1 MGYETVTNVPQ
12 LRVTHAPVN
21 IAGIP
26 WENVQAL
33 RRKGVDARLVVFER
47 GKLHHEAD
55 WSLDRHGPLPQRL
68 LQQFAA
74 FARLAPATD
83 VFHFY
88 FGLTL
93 VPKSIQFPLLRALR
107 GDAPF
112 TWRVA
117 LAWVGWVITATLAIG
132 AVVDLRN
139 AETGHKV
146 SHDSP
151 YAGQELK
158 LVAKRQKRIARR

>member
-1 MGYETVTNVPQ
+1 MPSRLLDPVTITVPLNAELSPFRNKPFWLKTP
-12 LRVTHAPVN
+12 ASVN
-21 IAGIP
+21 
-26 WENVQAL
+26 
-33 RRKGVDARLVVFER
+33 
-47 GKLHHEAD
+47 
-55 WSLDRHGPLPQRL
+55 GPLP
-68 LQQFAA
+68 
-74 FARLAPATD
+74 
-83 VFHFY
+83 V
-88 FGLTL
+88 
-93 VPKSIQFPLLRALR
+93 IFPLMVKS

-117 LAWVGWVITATLAIG
+117 LAWVGWVITAVLAVG

-158 LVAKRQKRIARR
+158 LVAKRQKRISRR

>member
-1 MGYETVTNVPQ
+1 MGRYLFGT
-12 LRVTHAPVN
+12 
-21 IAGIP
+21 GILG
-26 WENVQAL
+26 VITGAL
-33 RRKGVDARLVVFER
+33 
-47 GKLHHEAD
+47 
-55 WSLDRHGPLPQRL
+55 
-68 LQQFAA
+68 
-74 FARLAPATD
+74 
-83 VFHFY
+83 
-88 FGLTL
+88 
-93 VPKSIQFPLLRALR
+93 PLLRALR

-117 LAWVGWVITATLAIG
+117 LAWVGWVITAVLAVG

-158 LVAKRQKRIARR
+158 LVAKRQKRISRR